1 MIIKVCGLIPS
12 PENETIA
19 RMKSIS
25 HLGFI
30 FAEHSPRFT
39 ESTFE
44 SADKERVGV
53 FVNAPESFV
62 RHCIRKHRLT
72 TVQFHGDESPDYCH
86 SFRNAVTVIKAIGV
100 DDQND
105 LTIADNYISTVDLL
119 LFDTKSKQRGGTGK
133 LFDWNLLRSYRTNVP
148 FLLSGGIGPDSIP
161 DLEQFIHPQWIGIDL
176 NSRFEQSPGIKNPA
190 LLLTFLEQ
198 LEHANTSFYT
208 TR

>member
-19 RMKSIS
+19 RMKAVS

-44 SADKERVGV
+44 SAGKERVGV

-62 RHCIRKHRLT
+62 HHCIRKHRLT
-72 TVQFHGDESPDYCH
+72 TVQFHGDESPHYCH
-86 SFRNAVTVIKAIGV
+86 SFRNIVTVIKAIGV
-100 DDQND
+100 EDQKD
-105 LTIADNYISTVDLL
+105 FTTAENYISTVDLL
-119 LFDTKSKQRGGTGK
+119 LFDTKSTQRGGTGK
-133 LFDWNLLRSYRTNVP
+133 SFNWNLVENYTAKIP

-161 DLEQFIHPQWIGIDL
+161 ELQQFSHPQWIGIDL

-190 LLLTFLEQ
+190 LFPTFLEQ
-198 LEHANTSFYT
+198 LEHANTSLYT